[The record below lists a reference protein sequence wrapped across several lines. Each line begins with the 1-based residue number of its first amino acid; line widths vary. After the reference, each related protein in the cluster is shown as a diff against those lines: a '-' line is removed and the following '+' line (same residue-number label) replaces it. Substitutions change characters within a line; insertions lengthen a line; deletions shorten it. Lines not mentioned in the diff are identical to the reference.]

1 MFRHLDN
8 YGSRCNVSVERSV
21 FGNMPDLTFMAP
33 TCKTGIQVF
42 SQHGKV
48 GYFILQ
54 LRFIMRFLALTVR
67 VFWRMDNH
75 KKILQISKPR
85 ERYSDFLSAFKI
97 QPVPIELNEVDQ
109 IDLTYPVRYP
119 AI

>member
-1 MFRHLDN
+1 
-8 YGSRCNVSVERSV
+8 
-21 FGNMPDLTFMAP
+21 MPDLTFMAP

-42 SQHGKV
+42 SRHGKV

-54 LRFIMRFLALTVR
+54 LRFIMRLLALTVR
-67 VFWRMDNH
+67 VFWGMDNH
-75 KKILQISKPR
+75 KKFLQISKPR
-85 ERYSDFLSAFKI
+85 ERNSDFLSVFKI

-119 AI
+119 AT